1 MHGWLAVRSITQR
14 LYLSRYN
21 WASMKTVVI
30 VGAGM
35 GGLSTAARLAK
46 SGCEVTVFEARPQI
60 GGRLG
65 ELRRD
70 GYRFDTGPTLLMML
84 EPLERLFGDLHR
96 RVEDYLDLALIDPS
110 YRVYFGDGTVFDSTP
125 NIARM
130 TREITR
136 KISPDEVPGYL
147 RLMGDLSAMY
157 HAVVPAFVRKQYRGL
172 GDLFTPSQ
180 VGLLLRHRLLS
191 NLWKRVA
198 GYVHDPRLRMLFS
211 FQTMYLGLSPKEA
224 LWVYG
229 VLTYMESGEGVWY
242 PRGGM
247 HRLPEA
253 IARVAQEEGAR
264 LYLNHRVQEVLI
276 AGDRAV
282 GVRLQSGEVL
292 KADVVVVNV
301 DAPTAYRELLPPT
314 PYAKRNFKNS
324 CSALMFYIG
333 YTEPLPHQLHH
344 NVYFSRDFEANLR
357 ELFEEQRVPSDP
369 SFYTC
374 LSNRTDPADAPAG
387 CENLYVLVPAP
398 NLTGEDARAAA
409 PRVLETVIER
419 VGLKRECMQF
429 VEMLT
434 PHEWQAMGLWQGA
447 AFGIAHTFFQ
457 STAFRPSVQT
467 PFGNCY
473 LVGASTQ
480 PGNGIP
486 MTLISAELV
495 AERILGKQERKG

>member
-1 MHGWLAVRSITQR
+1 
-14 LYLSRYN
+14 
-21 WASMKTVVI
+21 MKTIVI

-35 GGLSTAARLAK
+35 GGLATAARLAK
-46 SGCEVTVFEARPQI
+46 AGYEVAVFEARSQV
-60 GGRLG
+60 GGRIG

-84 EPLERLFGDLHR
+84 EPLERLFKDLHR
-96 RVEDYLDLALIDPS
+96 RVEDYLDLTLIDPS

-130 TREITR
+130 TREIAR

-157 HAVVPAFVRKQYRGL
+157 HAVVPAFVRKQYNGL
-172 GDLFTPSQ
+172 GDLFTPYQ

-191 NLWKRVA
+191 NLWKRV
-198 GYVHDPRLRMLFS
+198 GQYVRDPRLQMLFS
-211 FQTMYLGLSPKEA
+211 FQTMYLGLSPKDA

-242 PRGGM
+242 PRCGM

-253 IARVAQEEGAR
+253 VARVAQEEGAR
-264 LYLNHRVQEVLI
+264 IYLNHRVDEVLI
-276 AGDRAV
+276 EEGRAA
-282 GVRLQSGEVL
+282 GVRLESGEVL
-292 KADVVVVNV
+292 KADVVIINA

-314 PYAKRNFKNS
+314 RYAQREFKNS

-357 ELFEEQRVPSDP
+357 ELFEQKRVPADP

-374 LSNRTDPADAPAG
+374 LSNRTDADDAPSG
-387 CENLYVLVPAP
+387 CENLYVLVPVP

-409 PRVLETVIER
+409 PRVLETVIQR
-419 VGLKRECMQF
+419 VGLRREKMQF
-429 VEMLT
+429 VETLT

-467 PFGNCY
+467 PFQDCY

-495 AERILGKQERKG
+495 AERVLGKWGRKA

>member
-1 MHGWLAVRSITQR
+1 
-14 LYLSRYN
+14 
-21 WASMKTVVI
+21 MKTVVI

-35 GGLSTAARLAK
+35 GGLATAARLAK
-46 SGCEVTVFEARPQI
+46 AGYEVAVFEARSQV
-60 GGRLG
+60 GGRIG

-84 EPLERLFGDLHR
+84 EPLERLFQDLHR
-96 RVEDYLDLALIDPS
+96 RIEDYLDLTLVDPS
-110 YRVYFGDGTVFDSTP
+110 YRAYFGDGTVFDSSP

-130 TREITR
+130 VREIR
-136 KISPDEVPGYL
+136 QKISPDEVPGYL

-172 GDLFTPSQ
+172 GDLFSPYQ
-180 VGLLLRHRLLS
+180 IGLLLRHRLLG
-191 NLWKRVA
+191 NLWQRV
-198 GYVHDPRLRMLFS
+198 GHYVRDPRLRMLFS
-211 FQTMYLGLSPKEA
+211 FQTMYLGLSPKDA

-253 IARVAQEEGAR
+253 IARIAQEEGAR
-264 LYLNHRVQEVLI
+264 IYLNHRVAEVLVE
-276 AGDRAV
+276 DERAV
-282 GVRLQSGEVL
+282 GVRLASGEVL
-292 KADVVVVNV
+292 KADAVIINA

-314 PYAKRNFKNS
+314 RYTKRDFKNS

-333 YTEPLPHQLHH
+333 YTERLPHQLHH
-344 NVYFSRDFEANLR
+344 NVYFSRGFEANLH
-357 ELFEEQRVPSDP
+357 ELFKQNRVPSDP

-374 LSNRTDPADAPAG
+374 LSNRTDRSDAPAG
-387 CENLYVLVPAP
+387 CENLYVLVPVP
-398 NLTGEDARAAA
+398 NLTGEDARATV
-409 PRVLETVIER
+409 PRVLETVIQR
-419 VGLKRECMQF
+419 VGLKRECLQF
-429 VEMLT
+429 VETLT

-457 STAFRPSVQT
+457 STAFRPSLQT
-467 PFGNCY
+467 PFRDCY

-495 AERILGKQERKG
+495 AERVCGSVQNKA

>member
-1 MHGWLAVRSITQR
+1 
-14 LYLSRYN
+14 
-21 WASMKTVVI
+21 MKTVVI

-35 GGLSTAARLAK
+35 GGLATAARLANA
-46 SGCEVTVFEARPQI
+46 GYEVAVFEARPQV
-60 GGRLG
+60 GGRIG

-84 EPLERLFGDLHR
+84 EPLERLFADLNR

-130 TREITR
+130 VREIAR
-136 KISPDEVPGYL
+136 KISPDEAPGYL
-147 RLMGDLSAMY
+147 RLMADLSAMY
-157 HAVVPAFVRKQYRGL
+157 HAVVPAFVRRQYDSL
-172 GDLFTPSQ
+172 ADLFTPYQ

-191 NLWKRVA
+191 NLWRRV
-198 GYVHDPRLRMLFS
+198 GRYVRDPRLQMLFS
-211 FQTMYLGLSPKEA
+211 FQTMYLGLSPKDA

-253 IARVAQEEGAR
+253 VARIAQEEGAR
-264 LYLNHRVQEVLI
+264 IYLNQRVQEVLI
-276 AGDRAV
+276 EDGRAV
-282 GVRLQSGEVL
+282 GVRLASGEVL
-292 KADVVVVNV
+292 KADYVVINA

-314 PYAKRNFKNS
+314 PYAKREFRNS

-357 ELFEEQRVPSDP
+357 ELFVENRVPSDP

-387 CENLYVLVPAP
+387 CENLYVLVPVP

-409 PRVLETVIER
+409 PRVLETSSSAWV
-419 VGLKRECMQF
+419 
-429 VEMLT
+429 
-434 PHEWQAMGLWQGA
+434 
-447 AFGIAHTFFQ
+447 
-457 STAFRPSVQT
+457 SS
-467 PFGNCY
+467 
-473 LVGASTQ
+473 AS
-480 PGNGIP
+480 GC
-486 MTLISAELV
+486 SSW
-495 AERILGKQERKG
+495 RR